1 MKTILT
7 CAVTGSGTTLK
18 QTPNLPVTPEQIAT
32 SALEAADAGAA
43 VVHLHVRDPNTGAPS
58 MRLDLYQEVVDR
70 IRNKN
75 TDVLINLTC
84 GPGATGN
91 SNVVLG
97 ESIPGFSNAQERTR
111 HIVKIRPDICS
122 LDFNTMNRGPQNIT
136 VNSVPMIREM
146 ARIIRDVGVKPELEI
161 FDSGDLLIACDLINE
176 GLITGI
182 PLVQIAT
189 GIKWGWASSPATLQ
203 YAQTMIPNNAVWYA
217 FGIGSWEMPFVALST
232 INGGHA
238 RVGLEDN
245 IYLEKRVLAKTNAE
259 LVTKAVRII
268 QDLGNDVATPEQ
280 AREILQLNNST
291 IEIPK

>member
-7 CAVTGSGTTLK
+7 CAVTGSGTTFK
-18 QTPNLPVTPEQIAT
+18 QTPNLPVTPEHIAS

-43 VVHLHVRDPNTGAPS
+43 VVHLHVRDPVTGAPS
-58 MRLDLYQEVVDR
+58 MQLELYQEVVDR

-84 GPGATGN
+84 GPGATG
-91 SNVVLG
+91 SSTVVFG
-97 ESIPGFSNAQERTR
+97 EPTAGFATAQERTR
-111 HIVKIRPDICS
+111 HVVKLQPDICS

-146 ARIIRDVGVKPELEI
+146 ARIIRDAGVKPELEI
-161 FDSGDLLIACDLINE
+161 FDSGDLLIARDLINE
-176 GLITGI
+176 GLITGT

-203 YAQTMIPNNAVWYA
+203 YAQTMIPPNAVWYA
-217 FGIGSWEMPFVALST
+217 FGIGSWQMPFVALST
-232 INGGHA
+232 ISGGHA

-245 IYLEKRVLAKTNAE
+245 VYLEKRVLAKTNAE

-268 QDLGNDVATPEQ
+268 RDLGNDIATPQE
-280 AREILQLNNST
+280 ARELLKISN
-291 IEIPK
+291 